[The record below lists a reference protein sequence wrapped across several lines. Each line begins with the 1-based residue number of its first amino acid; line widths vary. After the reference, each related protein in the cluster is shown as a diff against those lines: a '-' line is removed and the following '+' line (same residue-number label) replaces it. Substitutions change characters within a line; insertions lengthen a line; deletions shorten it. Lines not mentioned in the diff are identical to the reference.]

1 MFYFSIHIRC
11 TSKIFG
17 KYNDVPQQS
26 TSVCHSEGDGD
37 HFRTRFG
44 SGCRDMLRQEMIFI
58 SKLESG
64 LSQPLDLDFLLFT
77 CRQELYL
84 WEAPSRHVNIQPEII
99 QALKE
104 FLRLVLDHID
114 RHNVA
119 LTPVQTVSG
128 ARGQP
133 MYVVEKDRLVE
144 LIALNLQV
152 KSIRRLQGISTRT
165 VHRRMT
171 EFGLSVNQTYSNLT
185 DEELDDSIRIIK
197 TENPTAG
204 YRMVK
209 GRLRSMGINV
219 QWRRLA
225 ASMHRVDSLGI
236 LSRLTGLGC
245 VAQRTYSVRTPFTV
259 AFDGYSRKV
268 GFNLK
273 LCTFFLKGDQ
283 GVENVD
289 IARYMFTVRGT
300 DRGSFISGQSVHNQR
315 IERLWRD
322 VRACV
327 TSKYYNELHLLE
339 MEHLLDKD
347 LDAFVEGWSC
357 HPLRTKGNKTPEQ
370 LYRTEL
376 LQISWNCQCNTP
388 PKSDFI
394 PPEIQRTTT
403 AFTIAPCGQGDGHLC
418 QDVICGLQFSLQ
430 LCDPGQADT
439 EAPQP
444 GTACLPVSLDQR
456 LSHQQAPSGENQGL
470 NIIHSDPEHRNTT
483 GVCPQPRPLHSVHPR
498 LLRYSSHKPGFKVH
512 RRHHRSGSHIQ
523 Q

>member
-1 MFYFSIHIRC
+1 MWSEYLRRAFPASH
-11 TSKIFG
+11 TA
-17 KYNDVPQQS
+17 
-26 TSVCHSEGDGD
+26 VCPS
-37 HFRTRFG
+37 G
-44 SGCRDMLRQEMIFI
+44 SLVFNTKD
-58 SKLESG
+58 SG

-84 WEAPSRHVNIQPEII
+84 WGAPSRHVNIQPEII
-99 QALKE
+99 QALQE

-144 LIALNLQV
+144 LIALNLPV
-152 KSIRRLQGISTRT
+152 KSITRLQGISTRT

-185 DEELDDSIRIIK
+185 DEELDDSIWIIK

-273 LCTFFLKGDQ
+273 LCTVFCFTFRLVYHNVLMVMVRGDQ

-357 HPLRTKGNKTPEQ
+357 HPLRTEGNKTPEQ
-370 LYRTEL
+370 LWQTGMMLHPTKEPENLQVCISKYFKGNGASFKRGKSCWGGEWKNKAKQSTDLTFRIFRSQTLIGMLRLILEMCREL
-376 LQISWNCQCNTP
+376 WWSLNLTLLSHNRRFNFIVDNRDLDNRSLFLISWGRSAALLHC
-388 PKSDFI
+388 KM
-394 PPEIQRTTT
+394 
-403 AFTIAPCGQGDGHLC
+403 A
-418 QDVICGLQFSLQ
+418 
-430 LCDPGQADT
+430 
-439 EAPQP
+439 
-444 GTACLPVSLDQR
+444 GT
-456 LSHQQAPSGENQGL
+456 
-470 NIIHSDPEHRNTT
+470 
-483 GVCPQPRPLHSVHPR
+483 
-498 LLRYSSHKPGFKVH
+498 
-512 RRHHRSGSHIQ
+512 RSGSALSAFVRFFHVFVGATDTGSVYSVQ
-523 Q
+523 QDGTTSN